1 MLSAELNLRRSRW
14 HRYFGRR
21 SACQNCTSARSERN
35 QTTMAIKDDARTRA
49 PRGTKNVTQAFFEA
63 LDGIPDNQQAAVA
76 TAALAGIRDE
86 VKARRLKGKEAA
98 ARAKAKAPAKTK
110 APARAKAAPARKAKK
125 AAPPGAQPP
134 HRASQSPRRR
144 RRPER
149 RSRPRRRNGS
159 RPARARPRL
168 RPKPARSK
176 ARRRWVGSVVGHA
189 SRGNGN
195 GAKLMP
201 GHEICAGPASHS
213 RNFDHRRRA
222 PWFLTAMASAL
233 R

>member
-1 MLSAELNLRRSRW
+1 
-14 HRYFGRR
+14 
-21 SACQNCTSARSERN
+21 
-35 QTTMAIKDDARTRA
+35 MAIKDDARTRA

-110 APARAKAAPARKAKK
+110 APAKAKAAPARKAKK
-125 AAPPGAQPP
+125 AAPAR
-134 HRASQSPRRR
+134 RAPAAPASRPPRRR
-144 RRPER
+144 RRQR
-149 RSRPRRRNGS
+149 RSSWPRRPNGS
-159 RPARARPRL
+159 RRAKRVPAAGGSR
-168 RPKPARSK
+168 ARSK

-195 GAKLMP
+195 GAKHMP
-201 GHEICAGPASHS
+201 GHAICAGPASHS
-213 RNFDHRRRA
+213 RSFDQRRRA

-233 R
+233 RWPTSTTSRLPRVTPV